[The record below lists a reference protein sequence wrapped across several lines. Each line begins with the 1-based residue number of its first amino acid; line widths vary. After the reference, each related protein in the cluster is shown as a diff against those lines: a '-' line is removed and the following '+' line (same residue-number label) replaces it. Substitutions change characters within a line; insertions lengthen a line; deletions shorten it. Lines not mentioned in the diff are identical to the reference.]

1 MHYRDLDYAF
11 LGGKLIDIIGEWLEE
26 ERLNA
31 PNAILPSIPPGPLT
45 ENAEEIEIVSVEAS
59 EQQPT
64 TEVDEGTVAPNPPIT
79 SEDPVS
85 EPSSRVTDVRPL
97 INLEEEPV
105 ATDVE
110 ECEVTVDPTALP
122 ASRIFSNYSLIV
134 VWP

>member
-11 LGGKLIDIIGEWLEE
+11 LGGKLTDLIGEWLKD

-31 PNAILPSIPPGPLT
+31 PNAIPPAVPPGPLT
-45 ENAEEIEIVSVEAS
+45 ENAEKIEIVSVEAS

-64 TEVDEGTVAPNPPIT
+64 VEVDEGTVAPNPPIT

-85 EPSSRVTDVRPL
+85 EPSSRVTAVRPL

-134 VWP
+134 VWS